1 MWNASGLAHDH
12 TQGRKTEERQANVAG
27 TKSAIE
33 NPQSAILLM
42 DNLVLSNILYR
53 KTRTLTTVAGV
64 ALGVVLVVL
73 TVGIAHG
80 FLHDQG
86 RRNAA
91 VTAEIVVGPAGTAFG
106 LSLNPT
112 LSMPLDVADKIH
124 SIDGVS
130 EVVPVG
136 QYLSGHVIDGVDYD
150 SFTRVSELRV
160 VEGRPVKS
168 GDEAIIDRIQ
178 QRQRKLK
185 VGDEMQIFDRPFRIV
200 GIYEPESLARI
211 KVPLPT
217 MQQYLQRPLCSMFL
231 VKLAE
236 PSRQEEVAA
245 LIKER
250 FPNYG
255 ATLTRDLPILI
266 GRGIPALQTFLKV
279 VIGLSIIVSSLVILL
294 TMYTTVT
301 ERTRQIGVLKSLGAS
316 RTWIA
321 GEIEKEAL
329 LISGLGV
336 LVGSLLAIAGKYAI
350 MRLTPVSVELEPMW
364 LFYALALGLLAGALG
379 SLYPALRAANQDP
392 VTALAYE

>member
-1 MWNASGLAHDH
+1 
-12 TQGRKTEERQANVAG
+12 
-27 TKSAIE
+27 
-33 NPQSAILLM
+33 M

-53 KTRTLTTVAGV
+53 KARTLTTMAGV

-91 VTAEIVVGPAGTAFG
+91 VTAEIIVGPAGTTFG

-112 LSMPLDVADKIH
+112 LSVPLDLADKIR

-130 EVVPVG
+130 DVVPVG
-136 QYLSGHVIDGVDYD
+136 QYLSGHVIDGIDYN
-150 SFTRVSELRV
+150 SFTRVSDVRV
-160 VEGRPVKS
+160 VEGRPVRS
-168 GDEAIIDRIQ
+168 GDEAMIDRIQ

-185 VGDEMQIFDRPFRIV
+185 VGDEMQIFDRPFRVV

-211 KVPLPT
+211 KVPLAT
-217 MQQYLQRPLCSMFL
+217 MQQYLNRELCSMLL
-231 VKLAE
+231 VKLSD
-236 PSRQEEVAA
+236 PSRQEEVATQ
-245 LIKER
+245 IKAR
-250 FPNYG
+250 FPDYG

-279 VIGLSIIVSSLVILL
+279 VIALSIIVSSLVILL
-294 TMYTTVT
+294 TMYTTVA

-316 RTWIA
+316 KAWIA

-329 LISGLGV
+329 LISALGV
-336 LVGSLLAIAGKYAI
+336 LVGSLLAVAGKYAI
-350 MRLTPVSVELEPMW
+350 TRLTPISVEIEPMW

>member
-1 MWNASGLAHDH
+1 
-12 TQGRKTEERQANVAG
+12 
-27 TKSAIE
+27 
-33 NPQSAILLM
+33 M
-42 DNLVLSNILYR
+42 DNLVLSNIFYR
-53 KTRTLTTVAGV
+53 KTRTLTTMAGV
-64 ALGVVLVVL
+64 GLGVVLVVL

-91 VTAEIVVGPAGTAFG
+91 VTAEIVVGPAGTTFG

-112 LSMPLDVADKIH
+112 LSMPLTLADKIR
-124 SIDGVS
+124 SIDGVKD
-130 EVVPVG
+130 VVPVG
-136 QYLSGHVIDGVDYD
+136 QYLSGHVIDGIDYD
-150 SFTRVSELRV
+150 SFTGVSDVRV
-160 VEGRPVKS
+160 VEGRPVLS
-168 GDEAIIDRIQ
+168 GDEAMIDRIQ

-185 VGDEMQIFDRPFRIV
+185 LGDQMQIFERPFRVV

-217 MQQYLQRPLCSMFL
+217 MQQFLNRQLCSMLL
-231 VKLAE
+231 VKLVD

-245 LIKER
+245 QIKEH
-250 FPNYG
+250 FPDYG

-279 VIGLSIIVSSLVILL
+279 VIGLSIAVSSLVILL
-294 TMYTTVT
+294 TMYTTVA

-316 RTWIA
+316 KTWIA
-321 GEIEKEAL
+321 GQIEQEAL

-336 LVGSLLAIAGKYAI
+336 LLGSLLAVAGKYAI
-350 MRLTPVSVELEPMW
+350 TRLTPVSVELEPMW

>member
-1 MWNASGLAHDH
+1 
-12 TQGRKTEERQANVAG
+12 
-27 TKSAIE
+27 
-33 NPQSAILLM
+33 M

-53 KTRTLTTVAGV
+53 KTRTITTMAGV

-91 VTAEIVVGPAGTAFG
+91 VTAEIMVGPAGTTFG

-112 LSMPLDVADKIH
+112 LSLPLDLVDKIR
-124 SIDGVS
+124 SFDGVR

-136 QYLSGHVIDGVDYD
+136 QYLSGRVIDGIDYE
-150 SFTRVSELRV
+150 SFTRVSDLRI
-160 VEGRPVKS
+160 VEGRPIRS
-168 GDEAIIDRIQ
+168 GDEAIIDRVQ
-178 QRQRKLK
+178 QAQRKLK
-185 VGDEMQIFDRPFRIV
+185 VGAEMQVFDRPFRIV
-200 GIYEPESLARI
+200 GIYEPESLARL
-211 KVPLPT
+211 KVPLAT
-217 MQQYLQRPLCSMFL
+217 MQQYLNRPLCSMLL
-231 VKLAE
+231 VKLAD
-236 PSRQEEVAA
+236 SSKQEEVAER
-245 LIKER
+245 IKER
-250 FPNYG
+250 FPDLS

-266 GRGIPALQTFLKV
+266 GRGTPALQTFLKV
-279 VIGLSIIVSSLVILL
+279 VIALSIIVSSLVILL

-316 RTWIA
+316 KAWIA

-329 LISGLGV
+329 LISALGV
-336 LVGSLLAIAGKYAI
+336 LAGSLLAVAGKYAI
-350 MRLTPVSVELEPMW
+350 VRLTPISVELEPLW